1 MRIVSGEWGGRTL
14 LAPRGDAVRPTQD
27 RVRQILFDILGR
39 RVIGAAVLDLYAG
52 TGALGLE
59 ALSRGATSVVF
70 VESSARARAALE
82 ANRQALGAG
91 ARTRLLAMS
100 VAGALTKLESEGRRF
115 DWILADPPYDLGED
129 IRLIER
135 LGREGDLL
143 IAPDGGV
150 VIETRRESA
159 LTEAVGRLERV
170 RVRPAGGTML
180 HFFERRALE
189 VAR

>member
-14 LAPRGDAVRPTQD
+14 QAPRGDAVRPTQD

-39 RVIGAAVLDLYAG
+39 RVIGTTVLDLYAG
-52 TGALGLE
+52 TGALGFE
-59 ALSRGATSVVF
+59 ALSRGAASVVF

-82 ANRQALGAG
+82 ANRQALGA
-91 ARTRLLAMS
+91 ADRSRVLAMS
-100 VAGALTKLESEGRRF
+100 VASALSKLESEGRRF
-115 DWILADPPYDLGED
+115 DWILADPPYDLGEET
-129 IRLIER
+129 RLIER
-135 LGREGDLL
+135 LGRDGQE
-143 IAPDGGV
+143 IVAPDGGV

-159 LTEAVGRLERV
+159 MAEAVGRLERV